1 MVLPTL
7 GENYGHVIVES
18 FSVGLP
24 IILSKKTPWL
34 NLASKHLG
42 WDLDLTIDAFRSNV
56 STVLQM
62 DNEKYKEYQNGTL
75 KFIAEE
81 VKPQIKELNN
91 NYNTVL
97 NKIII

>member
-34 NLASKHLG
+34 NLESKHLG
-42 WDLDLTIDAFRSNV
+42 WDLDLKIDVFRKNV
-56 STVLQM
+56 STVIQM
-62 DNEKYKEYQNGTL
+62 DNETYKKYQNGTL
-75 KFIAEE
+75 EYIATEI
-81 VKPQIKELNN
+81 KPQIKELNH
-91 NYNTVL
+91 NYKTVL
-97 NKIII
+97 SKIII